1 MKSIKIAKKYVKLK
15 IKFAVENDDKL
26 FHVDNP
32 E

>member
-15 IKFAVENDDKL
+15 IKFAVENDKL
-26 FHVDNP
+26 FYVDNP